1 MHMADKYWHGHM
13 ERMKMA
19 GSFIEAISKKL
30 PKISYFSNAKNIL
43 MKERKSYSWL
53 FKDAFGF
60 SF

>member
-1 MHMADKYWHGHM
+1 M